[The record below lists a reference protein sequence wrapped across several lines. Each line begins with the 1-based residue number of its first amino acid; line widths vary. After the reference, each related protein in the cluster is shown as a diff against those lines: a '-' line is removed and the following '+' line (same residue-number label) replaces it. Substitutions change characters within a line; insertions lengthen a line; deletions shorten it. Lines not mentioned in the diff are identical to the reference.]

1 MDPISSAK
9 LLRAMEDPDMFIY
22 HSMKHVSKHP
32 KSEVAKRN
40 AAAKRHKKNKMKKT
54 HRHG

>member
-1 MDPISSAK
+1 MDPISSTK

-40 AAAKRHKKNKMKKT
+40 AATKRHKKNKMKKT